1 MEISMT
7 PVIPISIILSVKKVT
22 NNKTEEGPQE
32 RRSLCI
38 GHKAPTTPVF
48 KERSFIKLKRKVKV
62 AAFCLKQK
70 TSANDIAGIIF
81 FLRKEKG
88 EVYVRMH

>member
-1 MEISMT
+1 MEISMA
-7 PVIPISIILSVKKVT
+7 PMIPISIILSVKKVI
-22 NNKTEEGPQE
+22 NNKTEEGPRE
-32 RRSLCI
+32 RKSLSI

-62 AAFCLKQK
+62 VTFCLKQK

-81 FLRKEKG
+81 LRKEKG
-88 EVYVRMH
+88 EVYVRMQ

>member
-1 MEISMT
+1 MA

-22 NNKTEEGPQE
+22 NSKTEEDPRE
-32 RRSLCI
+32 RRSLSI

-70 TSANDIAGIIF
+70 TSANDIAGIF
-81 FLRKEKG
+81 FFKIRKRG
-88 EVYVRMH
+88 SVC